1 LNVYNHI
8 AHNNTDKALEVCKK
22 YGYMPANYNELSF
35 CLEDIVAKE
44 GEPALKEIMEIHPDK
59 EVLLELFEPK
69 PEPPVME
76 RNRDCSCMMNADGNN
91 QQQGIASQTN
101 LVILVAAMIVAI
113 SVISIKTK

>member
-1 LNVYNHI
+1 
-8 AHNNTDKALEVCKK
+8 
-22 YGYMPANYNELSF
+22 MPANYNELSF